1 MANHRKDL
9 FWGNASVKR
18 NGVPVFLVHV
28 IAGFHGEILFSQFD
42 GAFRFAFEIDRDR
55 MSVHADKDEDFSI
68 DLKHKHVLV
77 EREFL
82 GDLAFLL
89 QAVSSERV

>member
-28 IAGFHGEILFSQFD
+28 VAGFHGWILFSQFD
-42 GAFRFAFEIDRDR
+42 GAFRFAFEIDRNR
-55 MSVHADKDEDFSI
+55 KIVRADEDEDFSI
-68 DLKHKHVLV
+68 HLKYKRVLV
-77 EREFL
+77 ERKFL
-82 GDLAFLL
+82 GDLSFLL

>member
-1 MANHRKDL
+1 MVDHRKDL
-9 FWGNASVKR
+9 SWGNAPVKR
-18 NGVPVFLVHV
+18 NSVPVFLVHV
-28 IAGFHGEILFSQFD
+28 VAGFHGGILFSQFD

-55 MSVHADKDEDFSI
+55 MVVRADKDEDFSI
-68 DLKHKHVLV
+68 YFEHKRGIV

-82 GDLAFLL
+82 REFTFLL